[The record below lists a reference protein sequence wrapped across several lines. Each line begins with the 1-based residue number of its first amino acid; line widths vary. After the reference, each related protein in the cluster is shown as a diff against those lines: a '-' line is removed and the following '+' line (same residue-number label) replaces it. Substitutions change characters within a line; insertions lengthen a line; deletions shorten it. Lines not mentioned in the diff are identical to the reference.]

1 MFMTILI
8 ILGALFLALVLMVTL
23 GERFAKPID
32 EQQQAKYNK
41 IIPILVF
48 VMLIVALIK
57 ALVETSYF

>member
-1 MFMTILI
+1 MTILI

>member
-1 MFMTILI
+1 MTILI
-8 ILGALFLALVLMVTL
+8 ILGSLLLALILMVVL

-41 IIPILVF
+41 VIPILVF